1 MPVPLPSGYSEQMP
15 RVCRVVARRGHGCPN
30 NHHLLRHV
38 LCRARGRPY
47 SIPAPAQTRGVGT
60 AAVVFG
66 TRVAGGPDWR
76 SRFSPG
82 STGSPRT
89 QLSLMAEPRG
99 RLLGTERHSSC
110 SLLDPPASDRV
121 TLGRSLSSLGLA
133 ALVGREMSD
142 FSPSLSA
149 KAAALSLG

>member
-1 MPVPLPSGYSEQMP
+1 
-15 RVCRVVARRGHGCPN
+15 
-30 NHHLLRHV
+30 
-38 LCRARGRPY
+38 
-47 SIPAPAQTRGVGT
+47 
-60 AAVVFG
+60 
-66 TRVAGGPDWR
+66 
-76 SRFSPG
+76 
-82 STGSPRT
+82 
-89 QLSLMAEPRG
+89 MAEPRG